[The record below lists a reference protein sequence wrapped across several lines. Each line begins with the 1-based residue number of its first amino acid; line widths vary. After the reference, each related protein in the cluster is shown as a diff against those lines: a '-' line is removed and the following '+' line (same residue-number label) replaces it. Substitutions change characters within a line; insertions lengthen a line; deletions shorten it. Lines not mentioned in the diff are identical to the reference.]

1 MMTVEDMGV
10 KFSTKTISKKSERP
24 ENNRKMMNKKSS
36 KIALGADEK
45 TKNISKRP
53 ERPKN
58 LQKMMKNT
66 QKSSKIALGVGE
78 KTKNEK
84 RKRREEDTDGDEVIR
99 LEEKRTRLEMIESE
113 SQNGNRVAHSLL
125 VDKPISPESGKFCPQ
140 TDPKARDQMNKQVAN
155 WEEERIQISTIVLK

>member
-36 KIALGADEK
+36 KIALGAGEK

-99 LEEKRTRLEMIESE
+99 MEEKRTRLENDNRMIESE
-113 SQNGNRVAHSLL
+113 SKNGNRVAHSL
-125 VDKPISPESGKFCPQ
+125 ISGQTYQPRIWKFCPQ
-140 TDPKARDQMNKQVAN
+140 TDSKARDQMNIQITN
-155 WEEERIQISTIVLK
+155 WEQERI